1 MASDKK
7 RLMRLYIILL
17 TVIIFIFWLYFFKSD
32 LARQSDSSGHKN
44 LEEIFSGFFS
54 QVSGNLKEADLK
66 QELETNLESG
76 SPGGLS
82 SEQLDYLVNQLKDK
96 VDNQASSTTA
106 SSTTP
111 VNK

>member
-7 RLMRLYIILL
+7 RLMRFYIILL

-32 LARQSDSSGHKN
+32 LVRQSDNSDHQN
-44 LEEIFSGFFS
+44 LEQIFSGFFS
-54 QVSGNLKEADLK
+54 QVQGNLKEVNLK
-66 QELETNLESG
+66 QELNLEDGRSASL
-76 SPGGLS
+76 SP
-82 SEQLDYLVNQLKDK
+82 EQLDYLVNQLKDK

-106 SSTTP
+106 SSTTS